1 MPKIAG
7 REVRG
12 EFLTLQLFEVGKA
25 VTPSEI
31 NAHVGRG
38 DYAAKYISFLRGRH
52 GFEFSVQKDG
62 RTVVSYTLVSEPD
75 NAADVRAKAI
85 AAPAAKAVAAAH
97 GAAKAVK
104 AKAPKAAK
112 PAKAAKVRQS
122 KQTAPAKTQ
131 KAARNVLKDRADAEA
146 DRLLAEIGMKN
157 AGEYAGGTYSVD
169 PDWDSMDGI
178 DVANFLK

>member
-12 EFLTLQLFEVGKA
+12 EFLALQLFEVGKA

-52 GFEFSVQKDG
+52 GFDFSVQKDG
-62 RTVVSYTLVSEPD
+62 RTVVSYTLISEPS
-75 NAADVRAKAI
+75 NAAEVRAKAT
-85 AAPAAKAVAAAH
+85 AAPAAKATKTKV
-97 GAAKAVK
+97 
-104 AKAPKAAK
+104 AKAPKVKAAK
-112 PAKAAKVRQS
+112 PIKVRQS
-122 KQTAPAKTQ
+122 KQTAPVA

-178 DVANFLK
+178 EVSNFLK

>member
-31 NAHVGRG
+31 NDHVGRG

-62 RTVVSYTLVSEPD
+62 RTAVSYTLVSEPD
-75 NAADVRAKAI
+75 NAADVRAKAT
-85 AAPAAKAVAAAH
+85 AAPAAKAVAAA
-97 GAAKAVK
+97 ASQAKAAAAQAAAAASK
-104 AKAPKAAK
+104 AKAATKSASAARAASAGKMASKAAH
-112 PAKAAKVRQS
+112 AA
-122 KQTAPAKTQ
+122 
-131 KAARNVLKDRADAEA
+131 AAAAASASAAASRAAS
-146 DRLLAEIGMKN
+146 
-157 AGEYAGGTYSVD
+157 AGR
-169 PDWDSMDGI
+169 M
-178 DVANFLK
+178 

>member
-12 EFLTLQLFEVGKA
+12 EFLALQLFDKIGKA

-52 GFEFSVQKDG
+52 GFDFSVQKDG
-62 RTVVSYTLVSEPD
+62 RTVVSYTLISEPD
-75 NAADVRAKAI
+75 NAADVRAMATGSGSVK
-85 AAPAAKAVAAAH
+85 AAKA
-97 GAAKAVK
+97 AK
-104 AKAPKAAK
+104 PKAAK
-112 PAKAAKVRQS
+112 AAKPKASKPVKARQS
-122 KQTAPAKTQ
+122 KQTATAPVK
-131 KAARNVLKDRADAEA
+131 KAARNVLKEKADREADA
-146 DRLLAEIGMKN
+146 LLAEIGMKN

-169 PDWDSMDGI
+169 PEWDSMDGI

>member
-12 EFLTLQLFEVGKA
+12 EFLALQLFDQVGKA

-31 NAHVGRG
+31 NDHVGRG

-62 RTVVSYTLVSEPD
+62 RSVVSYTLVSEPD
-75 NAADVRAKAI
+75 NAADVRAKAT

-104 AKAPKAAK
+104 AKAAKAAK
-112 PAKAAKVRQS
+112 PVKVKVS
-122 KQTAPAKTQ
+122 KQTPVK
-131 KAARNVLKDRADAEA
+131 KAARNALKDRADKEA
-146 DRLLAEIGMKN
+146 DALLRELGMKN

-169 PDWDSMDGI
+169 PDFDSMDGI

>member
-12 EFLTLQLFEVGKA
+12 EFLALQLFDKIGKA

-62 RTVVSYTLVSEPD
+62 RTVLSYTLISEPD
-75 NAADVRAKAI
+75 NAADVRAMATGSGSVK
-85 AAPAAKAVAAAH
+85 AAKA
-97 GAAKAVK
+97 AK
-104 AKAPKAAK
+104 PKAAK
-112 PAKAAKVRQS
+112 TAKPKASKPVKARQS
-122 KQTAPAKTQ
+122 KQTASAPVK
-131 KAARNVLKDRADAEA
+131 KAARNVLKERADKEA
-146 DRLLAEIGMKN
+146 DALLAEIGMKN
-157 AGEYAGGTYSVD
+157 AGEYGGGTYSVD

>member
-7 REVRG
+7 RDVRG
-12 EFLTLQLFEVGKA
+12 EFLALQLFELGKA
-25 VTPSEI
+25 VTPKEI
-31 NAHVGRG
+31 NDHVGRG

-62 RTVVSYTLVSEPD
+62 RSVVSYTLIAEPK
-75 NAADVRAKAI
+75 NAAEVRAKAT
-85 AAPAAKAVAAAH
+85 AVPA
-97 GAAKAVK
+97 
-104 AKAPKAAK
+104 AKAPKAKAAAK
-112 PAKAAKVRQS
+112 PKSAKPAKVRQS
-122 KQTAPAKTQ
+122 KQTAPVA
-131 KAARNVLKDRADAEA
+131 KAARNVLKERADAEA

>member
-7 REVRG
+7 RDVRG
-12 EFLTLQLFEVGKA
+12 EFLTLQLFELGKA
-25 VTPSEI
+25 VTPKEI
-31 NAHVGRG
+31 NDHVGRG
-38 DYAAKYISFLRGRH
+38 DYAAKYISFLRNRH

-62 RTVVSYTLVSEPD
+62 REVVSYTLLVEPKD
-75 NAADVRAKAI
+75 AADVRAKAT
-85 AAPAAKAVAAAH
+85 AAPSNKAVAAAH

-104 AKAPKAAK
+104 AKAAAK
-112 PAKAAKVRQS
+112 PKIKVRQS
-122 KQTAPAKTQ
+122 KQTASVPAA
-131 KAARNVLKDRADAEA
+131 KAARNVLKERADAEA

-157 AGEYAGGTYSVD
+157 AGEYAGGTYSID

>member
-12 EFLTLQLFEVGKA
+12 EFLALQLFDKIGKA
-25 VTPSEI
+25 VMPSEI

-52 GFEFSVQKDG
+52 GFDFSVQKDG
-62 RTVVSYTLVSEPD
+62 RTVVSYTLISEPD
-75 NAADVRAKAI
+75 NAADVRAMATGSGSVK
-85 AAPAAKAVAAAH
+85 AAKA
-97 GAAKAVK
+97 AK
-104 AKAPKAAK
+104 PKAAK
-112 PAKAAKVRQS
+112 AAKPKASKPVKVRQS
-122 KQTAPAKTQ
+122 KQTASAPVK
-131 KAARNVLKDRADAEA
+131 KAARNVLKERADKEA
-146 DRLLAEIGMKN
+146 DALLAEIGMKN

-169 PDWDSMDGI
+169 PGWDSMDGI

>member
-12 EFLTLQLFEVGKA
+12 EFLALQLFDKIGKA

-62 RTVVSYTLVSEPD
+62 RTVVSYTLIYEPD
-75 NAADVRAKAI
+75 NAADVRAM
-85 AAPAAKAVAAAH
+85 AAGSGSVKAAKA
-97 GAAKAVK
+97 AK
-104 AKAPKAAK
+104 PKAAK
-112 PAKAAKVRQS
+112 AAKPKASKPVKARQS
-122 KQTAPAKTQ
+122 KQTATAPVK
-131 KAARNVLKDRADAEA
+131 KAARNVLKERADKEA
-146 DRLLAEIGMKN
+146 DALLAEIGMKN
-157 AGEYAGGTYSVD
+157 AGEYAGGTYSID

>member
-12 EFLTLQLFEVGKA
+12 EFLALQLFDQVGKA

-62 RTVVSYTLVSEPD
+62 RSVVSYTLVSEPD
-75 NAADVRAKAI
+75 NAADVRAKAT

-112 PAKAAKVRQS
+112 PAKVRQS

-157 AGEYAGGTYSVD
+157 AGEYACGTYSVD

>member
-1 MPKIAG
+1 MAKVAG

-12 EFLTLQLFEVGKA
+12 EFLALQLFEIGKA

-31 NAHVGRG
+31 NAHVGYG
-38 DYAAKYISFLRGRH
+38 DYAAKYISFLKNRH

-62 RTVVSYTLVSEPD
+62 RAVVSYTLTDEPA
-75 NAADVRAKAI
+75 NAADVRAMASASPKA
-85 AAPAAKAVAAAH
+85 
-97 GAAKAVK
+97 
-104 AKAPKAAK
+104 AKAPKVVKAAK
-112 PAKAAKVRQS
+112 VAKPKASKPVKVRQS
-122 KQTAPAKTQ
+122 KQTPGAPVQ

-146 DRLLAEIGMKN
+146 DRLLAELGMRD

>member
-12 EFLTLQLFEVGKA
+12 EFLALQLFDQVGKA

-31 NAHVGRG
+31 NDHVGRG

-75 NAADVRAKAI
+75 NAADVRAMATGSGNVK
-85 AAPAAKAVAAAH
+85 AAKAT
-97 GAAKAVK
+97 K
-104 AKAPKAAK
+104 PKAAK
-112 PAKAAKVRQS
+112 AAKPKASKPVKVRQS
-122 KQTAPAKTQ
+122 KQTASAPVK
-131 KAARNVLKDRADAEA
+131 KAARNVLKERADKEA
-146 DRLLAEIGMKN
+146 DALLAEIGMKN
-157 AGEYAGGTYSVD
+157 AGEYGGGTYSVD

>member
-12 EFLTLQLFEVGKA
+12 EFLALQLFEVGKV

-75 NAADVRAKAI
+75 NAADVRAKAT

-104 AKAPKAAK
+104 AKAVKAKAVK
-112 PAKAAKVRQS
+112 PAKVKVS
-122 KQTAPAKTQ
+122 KQTPVK
-131 KAARNVLKDRADAEA
+131 KAARNVLQDKADKEADA
-146 DRLLAEIGMKN
+146 LLRDLGMRN

>member
-12 EFLTLQLFEVGKA
+12 EFLTLQLFEIGKA
-25 VTPSEI
+25 VTPKEI
-31 NAHVGRG
+31 NDHVGRG
-38 DYAAKYISFLRGRH
+38 DYAAKYISFLRNRH
-52 GFEFSVQKDG
+52 GYEFSVQKDG
-62 RTVVSYTLVSEPD
+62 REVVSYTLVVEPA
-75 NAADVRAKAI
+75 NTAEVRAKAT
-85 AAPAAKAVAAAH
+85 AAPAVKTAK
-97 GAAKAVK
+97 VK
-104 AKAPKAAK
+104 AAPKAKAAK
-112 PAKAAKVRQS
+112 PVKVRQS
-122 KQTAPAKTQ
+122 KQTASAPVK
-131 KAARNVLKDRADAEA
+131 KAARNVLKERADAEA

>member
-1 MPKIAG
+1 MAKIAG

-12 EFLTLQLFEVGKA
+12 EFLALQLFEIGKA

-31 NAHVGRG
+31 NSHVGYG
-38 DYAAKYISFLRGRH
+38 DYAAKYISFLKNRH
-52 GFEFSVQKDG
+52 GFEFTVQKDG
-62 RTVVSYTLVSEPD
+62 RAVVSYTLVAEPK
-75 NAADVRAKAI
+75 NAAEVRARAD
-85 AAPAAKAVAAAH
+85 A
-97 GAAKAVK
+97 
-104 AKAPKAAK
+104 KAAK
-112 PAKAAKVRQS
+112 VAKAANAVFTKAAKVAKTKASKPVKVRQS
-122 KQTAPAKTQ
+122 KQTASAPVK
-131 KAARNVLKDRADAEA
+131 KAARQVLKDRADAEA

>member
-7 REVRG
+7 RDVRG
-12 EFLTLQLFEVGKA
+12 EFLALQLFEVGKA

-75 NAADVRAKAI
+75 NAADVRAKAT
-85 AAPAAKAVAAAH
+85 
-97 GAAKAVK
+97 AVK
-104 AKAPKAAK
+104 PVKVAKPKAAK

-122 KQTAPAKTQ
+122 KQTALAKTQ
-131 KAARNVLKDRADAEA
+131 KAARNVLKDKADAEA

-169 PDWDSMDGI
+169 PDWDSMEGI